1 MLDLPTDQDLQSYA
15 RIVADTLVD
24 PDKKQLRFNDIVRV
38 ALRYYPS
45 AAMSGVA
52 ELVRSCDRAEPSLY
66 VAKAP
71 MWQVLEDRYGW
82 MFPEEKT

>member
-1 MLDLPTDQDLQSYA
+1 MLDFLTDQDLQSYA

-38 ALRYYPS
+38 ARRFYPS
-45 AAMSGVA
+45 LVIYGVA
-52 ELVRSCDRAEPSLY
+52 ELVQSCDRAAPSLY

-82 MFPEEKT
+82 MFPEG